1 MTNLKLV
8 YITKVLL
15 IKLNKIESDF
25 KVVHHLSTNHAFS
38 EIRADPLNLSI
49 DYTQN
54 DVKRFKGITFILY
67 SGTCLAYFGTSFV
80 YCLYYVFGYLK
91 YALSNTT
98 LSILFFISV
107 ICQSQNSDS
116 FPYFHVPL
124 LYSSAFG
131 KIKNETELS
140 TQIVCLILSHFVISI
155 HVHSRSVPIYLTS
168 GGFWKQSEKFCS
180 LKI

>member
-1 MTNLKLV
+1 M
-8 YITKVLL
+8 L

-38 EIRADPLNLSI
+38 EIHADPLKLSI

-54 DVKRFKGITFILY
+54 YMKRFKGMIFILY
-67 SGTCLAYFGTSFV
+67 SGTSLAYFGTSSV
-80 YCLYYVFGYLK
+80 YCLYYVCGDLK

-107 ICQSQNSDS
+107 ICQSQNSDTL
-116 FPYFHVPL
+116 PYFKVLL
-124 LYSSAFG
+124 LYSSPVR
-131 KIKNETELS
+131 KRINETELS

-155 HVHSRSVPIYLTS
+155 DVHNRSVPFYLTS
-168 GGFWKQSEKFCS
+168 GGF
-180 LKI
+180 